1 MNLNFAITHH
11 LFSGYVSAATDLK
24 LAGHSIIIR
33 KENTA
38 GLDDFE
44 VVKSV
49 VYDFYYQGFIF

>member
-44 VVKSV
+44 VV
-49 VYDFYYQGFIF
+49 YDFYHQGFIF